1 MGVNAHYFKCLKV
14 IMEPLTHKRIQNDQ
28 NGNEMKRFEMYAHLL
43 LSNFQKNKL
52 FFKHKKLKSVNL

>member
-1 MGVNAHYFKCLKV
+1 
-14 IMEPLTHKRIQNDQ
+14 MEPLTHKRIQNDQ